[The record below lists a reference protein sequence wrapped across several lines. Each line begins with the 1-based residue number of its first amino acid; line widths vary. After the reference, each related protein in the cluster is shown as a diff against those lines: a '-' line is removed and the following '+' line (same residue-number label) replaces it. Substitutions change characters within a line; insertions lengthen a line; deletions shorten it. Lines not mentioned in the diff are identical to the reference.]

1 MTTPQNSQLS
11 TLNSQLLK
19 TAIFGGTFNPVHIGH
34 LALANYLCEF
44 CGLDELWFMVSPQ
57 NPMKGESD
65 FLSDAQRLEL
75 VQAAI
80 QEYPKFRASDF
91 EFSLP
96 RPSYT
101 IHTLDKLK
109 ESYPD
114 REFFLIIG
122 GDNWNSIQRW
132 KEAERLIAE
141 NNILVYPRPGYIINK
156 RDFPV
161 TVKQVEAPLLDISST
176 FIRNAMKGGKD
187 VRYFLHP
194 EVYRKLSA
202 IISPD

>member
-1 MTTPQNSQLS
+1 MPQTQNSQLS
-11 TLNSQLLK
+11 K
-19 TAIFGGTFNPVHIGH
+19 TGIFGGTFNPIHIGH

-57 NPMKGESD
+57 SPLKGSSN
-65 FLSDAQRLEL
+65 FLSDNQRLEL
-75 VQAAI
+75 VQAAT

-91 EFSLP
+91 EFALP

-122 GDNWNSIQRW
+122 ADNWNSIQRW
-132 KEAERLIAE
+132 KEANRLIAE
-141 NNILVYPRPGYIINK
+141 NNILVYPRPGYIINE
-156 RDFPV
+156 RDFPT
-161 TVKQVEAPLLDISST
+161 TVKLVEAPLLDISST
-176 FIRNAMKGGKD
+176 FIRNAIEEGKD

-194 EVYRKLSA
+194 EVYKELLA
-202 IISPD
+202 IISSD